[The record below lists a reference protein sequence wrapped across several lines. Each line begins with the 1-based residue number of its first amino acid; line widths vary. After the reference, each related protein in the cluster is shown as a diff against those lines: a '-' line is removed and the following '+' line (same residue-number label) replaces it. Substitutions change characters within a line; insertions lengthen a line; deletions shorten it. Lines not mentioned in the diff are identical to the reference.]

1 MRDYSSLFDEAIG
14 IKLKPLITLLLLSFV
29 GWGVFFVF
37 F

>member
-1 MRDYSSLFDEAIG
+1 MMNHFSVYDEALG
-14 IKLKPLITLLLLSFV
+14 INLKLLGILLLLSFV